1 MVCRRLIKMVKI
13 VIIRL
18 VRKTNSIPIKI
29 IKIPIIRPVKLTN
42 KDEKN
47 I

>member
-1 MVCRRLIKMVKI
+1 MVCRRLIKM